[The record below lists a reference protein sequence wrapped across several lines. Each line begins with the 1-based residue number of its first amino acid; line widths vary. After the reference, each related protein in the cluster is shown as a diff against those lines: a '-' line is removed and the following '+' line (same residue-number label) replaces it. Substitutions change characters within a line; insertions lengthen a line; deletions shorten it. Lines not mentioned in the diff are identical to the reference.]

1 MKKLVLASAALLFG
15 FAVMAQK
22 KVDDVVKF
30 KTEVYDFG
38 KIKQGIP
45 VTTEFVFTNI
55 SKEPVVIESATA
67 SCGCTT
73 PVKPE
78 APVMAGAENK
88 IIAGFNAANPQPFD
102 KTISV
107 KIAGIDEMKVIKIKG
122 EVLDAAAYDAYIKA
136 NPPKPL
142 AATPV
147 ATTTKVTKKSKKTAA
162 AASKAKTK

>member
-1 MKKLVLASAALLFG
+1 MKKTVLVIATLVIG

-22 KVDDVVKF
+22 KVDAVIKF

-45 VTTEFVFTNI
+45 VTTDFVFTNI
-55 SKEPVVIESATA
+55 SKEPIVIESATA

-88 IIAGFNAANPQPFD
+88 IVAGFNAANPQPFD
-102 KTISV
+102 KTISI
-107 KIAGIDEMKVIKIKG
+107 KIAGVDEMKVIKIKG

-142 AATPV
+142 AATP
-147 ATTTKVTKKSKKTAA
+147 ATTTKVTKKSKKPAV

>member
-1 MKKLVLASAALLFG
+1 MKKPVLFAAALLFG

-22 KVDDVVKF
+22 KADNVIKF
-30 KTEVYDFG
+30 KKEVHDFG

-45 VTTEFVFTNI
+45 VTTEFMFTNI
-55 SKEPVVIESATA
+55 SNEPVVIESATA

-88 IIAGFNAANPQPFD
+88 IVAGFNAASPQVFE
-102 KTISV
+102 KSIYI
-107 KIAGIDEMKVIKIKG
+107 KIVGVTETKEVRIKG

-136 NPPKPL
+136 NPAKSPP
-142 AATPV
+142 AAP
-147 ATTTKVTKKSKKTAA
+147 ATAAVKTTKKSKKAVTAP
-162 AASKAKTK
+162 KAKTK

>member
-1 MKKLVLASAALLFG
+1 MKKPVLVFAALVFS

-22 KVDDVVKF
+22 KADDVVKF
-30 KTEVYDFG
+30 KTEVHDFG

-45 VTTEFVFTNI
+45 VTTDFVFTNI
-55 SKEPVVIESATA
+55 SKEPIVIESATA

-73 PVKPE
+73 PVKPD

-88 IIAGFNAANPQPFD
+88 IVAGFNAANPQPFD
-102 KTISV
+102 KTISI
-107 KIAGIDEMKVIKIKG
+107 KIAGVDDLKVIKIKG

-142 AATPV
+142 AATPA
-147 ATTTKVTKKSKKTAA
+147 ATAKVTKKSKRAA
-162 AASKAKTK
+162 AAVAKTKTK